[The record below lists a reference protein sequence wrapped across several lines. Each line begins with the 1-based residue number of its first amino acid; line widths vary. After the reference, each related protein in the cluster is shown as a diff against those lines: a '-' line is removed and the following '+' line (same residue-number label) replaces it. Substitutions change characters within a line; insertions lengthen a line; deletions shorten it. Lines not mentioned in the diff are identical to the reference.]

1 MKKIG
6 LILVLLIV
14 LSSCNTIDKTSEHNK
29 VLIEKYVKAV
39 ENNDT
44 ATMESLLA
52 ENYEGFGPSVND
64 NIDKKGA
71 IKNWKENVENLYES
85 IHYSKSRVIAVN
97 VPDGENKGEW
107 VSNWAELKI
116 VYKKDKKEVSIL
128 ANTVYQIENNKI
140 IKSYT
145 FYNEAD
151 VLEQLGYVFINPNDL

>member
-6 LILVLLIV
+6 LILILLIV

-29 VLIEKYVKAV
+29 VLIEKYVQAV

-116 VYKKDKKEVSIL
+116 VYKKDKKEVTIW
-128 ANTVYQIENNKI
+128 ANTVYQVENNKI

>member
-29 VLIEKYVKAV
+29 ILIEKYVQAV
-39 ENNDT
+39 EDNDT
-44 ATMESLLA
+44 ATMESLMDD
-52 ENYEGFGPSVND
+52 NYWGFGPSVGDSIN
-64 NIDKKGA
+64 KTGA
-71 IKNWKENVENLYES
+71 IANWKNNVENLYKS

-116 VYKKDKKEVSIL
+116 VYKKDQKEVTIW

-140 IKSYT
+140 IKSFT

>member
-1 MKKIG
+1 
-6 LILVLLIV
+6 
-14 LSSCNTIDKTSEHNK
+14 
-29 VLIEKYVKAV
+29 
-39 ENNDT
+39 
-44 ATMESLLA
+44 MESLLA

-116 VYKKDKKEVSIL
+116 VYKKDKKEVTIW
-128 ANTVYQIENNKI
+128 ANTVYQVENNKI

-151 VLEQLGYVFINPNDL
+151 VLEQLGYVFINPNNL